1 MKKLN
6 NKGFAISTMLYSL
19 LIMVFLIMALLM
31 GIMASNRQNNKTLIN
46 TIEAEL
52 NRFSLTSTE
61 FVPNSTTEGQEYI
74 VPFGQAGWYKIELW
88 GAAGA
93 SSSSAQGGSGAYT
106 SGIIYLEENTL
117 LFFYV
122 GGKGSGRNGGA
133 NGGGSGNGAG
143 RGGGGATDVRLIGGE
158 WNDTDSLN
166 SRIMVA
172 GGGGGAY
179 ETLAGQNAATLEGY
193 ASSNANDGK
202 SGTQIA
208 GGASAQTNADAQG
221 QKGIG
226 GKGYSEGSG
235 GGGGYYGGGG
245 GKSNRLGGGGSSF
258 IAGYAGVAVGGS
270 YGQNLFVRAKYF
282 MNGDQKEDNLYFI
295 DGVISENANTGTG
308 KAKIQQI
315 SSNSKDN
322 PPEKNT
328 NDLNGVRYIRDC
340 LSGIGSSTKPQWF
353 EIQAIK
359 GGNNIAFGKS
369 TTYPELT
376 DGKLA
381 APITTGKNASGVEA
395 ATVYNQQFCQTI
407 DIGVDD
413 TGNFYNLDEIAV
425 WHNSVNTTDPSERT
439 LLRHT
444 IHVSTDQ
451 AHWVEVRNVASS
463 LLTPEE
469 EPLSGPED
477 TSGIH
482 ISAWDVDTSENP
494 PSGTYYIY
502 SALLPNSR
510 LLTAQSK
517 YTDPNNDKYVD
528 DGNMYILTRPVS
540 FKSIDGSNLQKW
552 VITKVTDSG
561 GGGLTWYKIL
571 EKESQQALQ
580 ISDNNGANGSQVNT
594 SSGYSDAFTWAHW
607 DIIAL
612 KDGTYRIKPQSQP
625 SSVETKQT
633 YLAVSDNNYTFQAS
647 AGILKT
653 YSPTDLSQRFYIV
666 DAGD

>member
-31 GIMASNRQNNKTLIN
+31 GIMASNRKNNKTLIN
-46 TIEAEL
+46 TIEDEL

-61 FVPNSTTEGQEYI
+61 FVPNSSSSGQEYI

-133 NGGGSGNGAG
+133 NGGGAGNGDG
-143 RGGGGATDVRLIGGE
+143 RGGGGATDVRLVGGA
-158 WNDTDSLN
+158 WNNTDSLN

-172 GGGGGAY
+172 GGGGGANN
-179 ETLAGQNAATLEGY
+179 TLAGQNATTLEGY
-193 ASSNANDGK
+193 TSSNANDGK

-208 GGASAQTNADAQG
+208 GGTSAQTNADAQG

-226 GKGYSEGSG
+226 GKGYSGGSG
-235 GGGGYYGGGG
+235 GGSGYYGGGG

-270 YGQNLFVRAKYF
+270 YDQNLFVRAKYF
-282 MNGDQKEDNLYFI
+282 MNGDQKEDDLYFI
-295 DGVISENANTGTG
+295 DGIISENANTGTG

-328 NDLNGVRYIRDC
+328 TDLNNVRYIKDC
-340 LSGIGSSTKPQWF
+340 LSGIGSATPPQWL

-359 GGNNIAFGKS
+359 DGVNVAFNS
-369 TTYPELT
+369 SSELT
-376 DGKLA
+376 DGKLLTA
-381 APITTGKNASGVEA
+381 VTTTN
-395 ATVYNQQFCQTI
+395 YNQEACQII
-407 DIGVDD
+407 DLGTVQS
-413 TGNFYNLDEIAV
+413 LDEIAI
-425 WHNSVNTTDPSERT
+425 WHNPVSTTDPSERT
-439 LLRHT
+439 LLRNT
-444 IHVSTDQ
+444 IHVSKDNVN
-451 AHWVEVRNVASS
+451 WVEVRNVASS

-469 EPLSGPED
+469 ETLSGPED
-477 TSGIH
+477 TTGIH

>member
-31 GIMASNRQNNKTLIN
+31 GIMASNRKNNKTLIN
-46 TIEAEL
+46 TIEDEL

-61 FVPNSTTEGQEYI
+61 FVPNSSSSGQEYI

-133 NGGGSGNGAG
+133 NGGGAGNGDG
-143 RGGGGATDVRLIGGE
+143 RGGGGATDVRLVGGA
-158 WNDTDSLN
+158 WNNTDSLN

-172 GGGGGAY
+172 GGGGGANN
-179 ETLAGQNAATLEGY
+179 TLAGQNATTLEGY
-193 ASSNANDGK
+193 TSSNANDGK

-208 GGASAQTNADAQG
+208 GGTSAQTNADAQG

-226 GKGYSEGSG
+226 GKGYSGGSG
-235 GGGGYYGGGG
+235 GGSGYYGGGG

-270 YGQNLFVRAKYF
+270 YDQNLFVRAKYF
-282 MNGDQKEDNLYFI
+282 MNGDQKEDDLYFI
-295 DGVISENANTGTG
+295 DGIISENANTGTG
-308 KAKIQQI
+308 KAKIKMI
-315 SSNSKDN
+315 SSNTSDN

-328 NDLNGVRYIRDC
+328 TDLNNVRYIKDC
-340 LSGIGSSTKPQWF
+340 LSGIGSATPPQWL

-359 GGNNIAFGKS
+359 DGVNVAFNS
-369 TTYPELT
+369 SSELT
-376 DGKLA
+376 DGKLLTA
-381 APITTGKNASGVEA
+381 VTTTN
-395 ATVYNQQFCQTI
+395 YNQEACQII
-407 DIGVDD
+407 DLGTVQS
-413 TGNFYNLDEIAV
+413 LDEIAI
-425 WHNSVNTTDPSERT
+425 WHNPVSTTDPSERT
-439 LLRHT
+439 LLRNT
-444 IHVSTDQ
+444 IHVSKDNVN
-451 AHWVEVRNVASS
+451 WVEVRNVASS

-477 TSGIH
+477 TTGIH

>member
-19 LIMVFLIMALLM
+19 LIMVFLIIALLM
-31 GIMASNRQNNKTLIN
+31 GIMSSNRQNNKTLIN
-46 TIEAEL
+46 TIEDEL

-61 FVPNSTTEGQEYI
+61 FVPNSTTTGQEYI

-93 SSSSAQGGSGAYT
+93 ASSSAQGGSGAYT

-122 GGKGSGRNGGA
+122 GGKGSGTNGGA
-133 NGGGSGNGAG
+133 NGGGAGNGDG
-143 RGGGGATDVRLIGGE
+143 RGGGGATDVRLVGGA
-158 WNDTDSLN
+158 WNNTDSLN

-179 ETLAGQNAATLEGY
+179 KTLAGQNAATLEGY
-193 ASSNANDGK
+193 TSSNANDGK
-202 SGTQIA
+202 AGTQIS
-208 GGASAQTNADAQG
+208 GGASAQSNADAQG

-226 GKGYSEGSG
+226 GKGYSGGSG
-235 GGGGYYGGGG
+235 GGAGYYGGGG

-270 YGQNLFVRAKYF
+270 YDGDLFVRAQYF
-282 MNGDQKEDNLYFI
+282 MNGEQKTDDLHFL

-308 KAKIQQI
+308 KAKIQMI
-315 SSNSKDN
+315 SSNTSDN
-322 PPEKNT
+322 PPEKNS
-328 NDLNGVRYIRDC
+328 NDLNEVRYIRDC
-340 LSGIGSSTKPQWF
+340 LSGIGSATPPQWL

-359 GGNNIAFGKS
+359 NGVNVAFNS
-369 TTYPELT
+369 SSELT
-376 DGKLA
+376 DGKLLTA
-381 APITTGKNASGVEA
+381 VTTTN
-395 ATVYNQQFCQTI
+395 YNQEVCQKI
-407 DIGVDD
+407 DLGTVQS
-413 TGNFYNLDEIAV
+413 LDEIAI
-425 WHNSVNTTDPSERT
+425 WHNPISTTDPSERT
-439 LLRHT
+439 LLRNT
-444 IHVSTDQ
+444 IHVSKDNVN
-451 AHWVEVRNVASS
+451 WVEVRNVASS
-463 LLTPEE
+463 LFTPEE
-469 EPLSGPED
+469 EPMSGPED

-540 FKSIDGSNLQKW
+540 FKSIDGTNLQKW
-552 VITKVTDSG
+552 VITKVTDT
-561 GGGLTWYKIL
+561 GGLTWYKIL

-594 SSGYSDAFTWAHW
+594 SSGYNDAYTWTHW

-612 KDGTYRIKPQSQP
+612 KDGTYRIKPQTQP
-625 SSVETKQT
+625 SNIETKQT
-633 YLAVSDNNYTFQAS
+633 YFAVSDNNYTFQAS

>member
-31 GIMASNRQNNKTLIN
+31 GIMASNRKNNKTLIN
-46 TIEAEL
+46 TIEDEL

-61 FVPNSTTEGQEYI
+61 FVPNSSSSGQEYI

-133 NGGGSGNGAG
+133 NGGGAGNGDG
-143 RGGGGATDVRLIGGE
+143 RGGGGATDVRLVGGA
-158 WNDTDSLN
+158 WNNTDSLN

-172 GGGGGAY
+172 GGGGGANN
-179 ETLAGQNAATLEGY
+179 TLAGQNATTLEGY
-193 ASSNANDGK
+193 TSSNANDGK

-208 GGASAQTNADAQG
+208 GGTSAQTNADAQG

-226 GKGYSEGSG
+226 GKGYSGGSG
-235 GGGGYYGGGG
+235 GGSGYYGGGG

-270 YGQNLFVRAKYF
+270 YDQNLFVRAKYF
-282 MNGDQKEDNLYFI
+282 MNGDQKEDDLYFI
-295 DGVISENANTGTG
+295 DGIISENANTGTG

-328 NDLNGVRYIRDC
+328 TDLNNVRYIKDC
-340 LSGIGSSTKPQWF
+340 LSGIGSATPPQWL

-359 GGNNIAFGKS
+359 DGVNVAFNS
-369 TTYPELT
+369 SSELT
-376 DGKLA
+376 DGKLLTA
-381 APITTGKNASGVEA
+381 VTTTN
-395 ATVYNQQFCQTI
+395 YNQEACQII
-407 DIGVDD
+407 DLGTVQS
-413 TGNFYNLDEIAV
+413 LDEIAI
-425 WHNSVNTTDPSERT
+425 WHNPVSTTDPSERT
-439 LLRHT
+439 LLRNT
-444 IHVSTDQ
+444 IHVSKDNVN
-451 AHWVEVRNVASS
+451 WVEVRNVASS

-477 TSGIH
+477 TTGIH

>member
-46 TIEAEL
+46 TIEDEL

-61 FVPNSTTEGQEYI
+61 FVPNSSSSGQEYI

-133 NGGGSGNGAG
+133 NGGGAGNGDG
-143 RGGGGATDVRLIGGE
+143 RGGGGATDVRLVGGA
-158 WNDTDSLN
+158 WNNTDSLN

-172 GGGGGAY
+172 GGGGGANN
-179 ETLAGQNAATLEGY
+179 TLAGQNATTLEGY
-193 ASSNANDGK
+193 TSSNANDGK

-208 GGASAQTNADAQG
+208 GGTSAQTNADAQG

-226 GKGYSEGSG
+226 GKGYSSGSG
-235 GGGGYYGGGG
+235 GGSGYYGGGG

-270 YGQNLFVRAKYF
+270 YDQNLFVRAKYF
-282 MNGDQKEDNLYFI
+282 MNGDQKEDDLYFI
-295 DGVISENANTGTG
+295 DGIISENANTGTG

-328 NDLNGVRYIRDC
+328 TDLNNVRYIKDC
-340 LSGIGSSTKPQWF
+340 LSGIGSATPPQWL

-359 GGNNIAFGKS
+359 DGVNVAFNS
-369 TTYPELT
+369 SSELT
-376 DGKLA
+376 DGKLLTA
-381 APITTGKNASGVEA
+381 VTTTN
-395 ATVYNQQFCQTI
+395 YNQEACQII
-407 DIGVDD
+407 DLGTVQS
-413 TGNFYNLDEIAV
+413 LDEIAI
-425 WHNSVNTTDPSERT
+425 WHNPVSTTDPSERT
-439 LLRHT
+439 LLRNT
-444 IHVSTDQ
+444 IHVSKDNVN
-451 AHWVEVRNVASS
+451 WVEVRNVASS

-469 EPLSGPED
+469 ETLSGPED
-477 TSGIH
+477 TTGIH

>member
-46 TIEAEL
+46 TIEDEL

-61 FVPNSTTEGQEYI
+61 FVPNSSSSGQEYI

-133 NGGGSGNGAG
+133 NGGGAGNGDG
-143 RGGGGATDVRLIGGE
+143 RGGGGATDVRLVGGA
-158 WNDTDSLN
+158 WNNTDSLN

-179 ETLAGQNAATLEGY
+179 NTLAGQNAATLEGY
-193 ASSNANDGK
+193 TPSNANDGK
-202 SGTQIA
+202 SGTQIS
-208 GGASAQTNADAQG
+208 GGASTQTNADAQG

-226 GKGYSEGSG
+226 GKGYSGGSG
-235 GGGGYYGGGG
+235 GGAGYYGGGG

-258 IAGYAGVAVGGS
+258 ISGYAGVGVSGS
-270 YGQNLFVRAKYF
+270 YKQEVGITAKYF
-282 MNGDQKEDNLYFI
+282 MNGTQQEEYLYFI

-315 SSNSKDN
+315 SSNTKDN

-328 NDLNGVRYIRDC
+328 NDLNEVRYIRDC

-359 GGNNIAFGKS
+359 DGKNIAFGKN

-381 APITTGKNASGVEA
+381 TSITTGKNASGVETTTA
-395 ATVYNQQFCQTI
+395 YNQQFCQTI
-407 DIGVDD
+407 DLGAIQS
-413 TGNFYNLDEIAV
+413 LDEIAV
-425 WHNSVNTTDPSERT
+425 WHNSVNTTSPSERT
-439 LLRHT
+439 LLRNT

-594 SSGYSDAFTWAHW
+594 SSGYSDAFTWTHW

-625 SSVETKQT
+625 NNVETKQT

>member
-46 TIEAEL
+46 TIEDEL

-61 FVPNSTTEGQEYI
+61 FVPNSSSSGQEYI

-133 NGGGSGNGAG
+133 NGGGAGNGDG
-143 RGGGGATDVRLIGGE
+143 RGGGGATDVRLVGGA
-158 WNDTDSLN
+158 WNNTDSLN

-179 ETLAGQNAATLEGY
+179 NTLAGQNAATLEGY
-193 ASSNANDGK
+193 APSNTNDGK
-202 SGTQIA
+202 SGTQIS
-208 GGASAQTNADAQG
+208 GGASTQTNADAQG

-226 GKGYSEGSG
+226 GKGYSGGSG
-235 GGGGYYGGGG
+235 GGAGYYGGGG

-270 YGQNLFVRAKYF
+270 YDQNLFVRAKYF
-282 MNGDQKEDNLYFI
+282 MNGDQKEDDLYFI
-295 DGVISENANTGTG
+295 DGIISENANTGTG

-328 NDLNGVRYIRDC
+328 TDLNNVRYIKDC
-340 LSGIGSSTKPQWF
+340 LSGIGSATPPQWL

-359 GGNNIAFGKS
+359 DGVNVAFNS
-369 TTYPELT
+369 SSELT
-376 DGKLA
+376 DGKLLTA
-381 APITTGKNASGVEA
+381 VTTTN
-395 ATVYNQQFCQTI
+395 YNQEACQII
-407 DIGVDD
+407 DLGTVQS
-413 TGNFYNLDEIAV
+413 LDEIAI
-425 WHNSVNTTDPSERT
+425 WHNPVSTTDPSERT
-439 LLRHT
+439 LLRNT
-444 IHVSTDQ
+444 IHVSKDNVN
-451 AHWVEVRNVASS
+451 WVEVRNVASS

-469 EPLSGPED
+469 ETLSGPED
-477 TSGIH
+477 TTGIH

>member
-46 TIEAEL
+46 TIEDEL

-61 FVPNSTTEGQEYI
+61 FVPNSSSSGQEYI

-133 NGGGSGNGAG
+133 NGGGAGNGDG
-143 RGGGGATDVRLIGGE
+143 RGGGGATDVRLVGGA
-158 WNDTDSLN
+158 WNNTDSLN

-172 GGGGGAY
+172 GGGGGANN
-179 ETLAGQNAATLEGY
+179 TLAGQNATTLEGY
-193 ASSNANDGK
+193 TSSNANDGK

-208 GGASAQTNADAQG
+208 GGTSAQTNADAQG

-226 GKGYSEGSG
+226 GKGYSGGSG
-235 GGGGYYGGGG
+235 GGSGYYGGGG

-270 YGQNLFVRAKYF
+270 YDQNLFVRAKYF
-282 MNGDQKEDNLYFI
+282 MNGDQKEDDLYFI
-295 DGVISENANTGTG
+295 DGIISENANTGTG

-328 NDLNGVRYIRDC
+328 TDLNNVRYIKDC
-340 LSGIGSSTKPQWF
+340 LSGIGSATPPQWL

-359 GGNNIAFGKS
+359 DGVNVAFNS
-369 TTYPELT
+369 SSELT
-376 DGKLA
+376 DGKLLTA
-381 APITTGKNASGVEA
+381 VTTTN
-395 ATVYNQQFCQTI
+395 YNQEACQII
-407 DIGVDD
+407 DLGTVQS
-413 TGNFYNLDEIAV
+413 LDEIAI
-425 WHNSVNTTDPSERT
+425 WHNPVSTTDPSERT
-439 LLRHT
+439 LLRNT
-444 IHVSTDQ
+444 IHVSKDNVN
-451 AHWVEVRNVASS
+451 WVEVRNVASS

-469 EPLSGPED
+469 ETLSGPED
-477 TSGIH
+477 TTGIH

>member
-46 TIEAEL
+46 TIEDEL

-61 FVPNSTTEGQEYI
+61 FVPNSSSSGQEYI

-133 NGGGSGNGAG
+133 NGGGAGNGDG
-143 RGGGGATDVRLIGGE
+143 RGGGGATDVRLVGGA
-158 WNDTDSLN
+158 WNNTDSLN

-172 GGGGGAY
+172 GGGGGANN
-179 ETLAGQNAATLEGY
+179 TLAGQNATTLEGY
-193 ASSNANDGK
+193 TSSNANDGK

-208 GGASAQTNADAQG
+208 GGTSAQTNADAQG

-226 GKGYSEGSG
+226 GKGYSSGSG
-235 GGGGYYGGGG
+235 GGSGYYGGGG

-270 YGQNLFVRAKYF
+270 YDQNLFVRAKYF
-282 MNGDQKEDNLYFI
+282 MNGDQKEDDLYFI
-295 DGVISENANTGTG
+295 DGIISENANTGTG

-328 NDLNGVRYIRDC
+328 TDLNNVRYIKDC
-340 LSGIGSSTKPQWF
+340 LSGIGSATPPQWL

-359 GGNNIAFGKS
+359 DGVNVAFNS
-369 TTYPELT
+369 SSELT
-376 DGKLA
+376 DGKLLTA
-381 APITTGKNASGVEA
+381 VTTTN
-395 ATVYNQQFCQTI
+395 YNQEACQII
-407 DIGVDD
+407 DLGTVQS
-413 TGNFYNLDEIAV
+413 LDEIAI
-425 WHNSVNTTDPSERT
+425 WHNPVSTTDPSERT
-439 LLRHT
+439 LLRNT
-444 IHVSTDQ
+444 IHVSKDNVN
-451 AHWVEVRNVASS
+451 WVEARNVASS

-469 EPLSGPED
+469 ETLSGPED
-477 TSGIH
+477 TTGIH

>member
-46 TIEAEL
+46 TIEDEL

-61 FVPNSTTEGQEYI
+61 FVPNSSSSGQEYI

-133 NGGGSGNGAG
+133 NGGGAGNGDG
-143 RGGGGATDVRLIGGE
+143 RGGGGATDVRLVGGA
-158 WNDTDSLN
+158 WNNTDSLN

-172 GGGGGAY
+172 GGGGGANN
-179 ETLAGQNAATLEGY
+179 TLAGQNATTLEGY
-193 ASSNANDGK
+193 TSSNANDGK

-208 GGASAQTNADAQG
+208 GGTSAQTNADAQG

-226 GKGYSEGSG
+226 GKGYSGGSG
-235 GGGGYYGGGG
+235 GGSGYYGGGG

-270 YGQNLFVRAKYF
+270 YDQNLFVRAKYF
-282 MNGDQKEDNLYFI
+282 MNGDQKEDDLYFI
-295 DGVISENANTGTG
+295 DGIISENANTGTG

-328 NDLNGVRYIRDC
+328 TDLNNVRYIKDC
-340 LSGIGSSTKPQWF
+340 LSGIGSATPPQWL

-359 GGNNIAFGKS
+359 DGVNVAFNS
-369 TTYPELT
+369 SSELT
-376 DGKLA
+376 DGKLLTA
-381 APITTGKNASGVEA
+381 VTTTN
-395 ATVYNQQFCQTI
+395 YNQEACQII
-407 DIGVDD
+407 DLGTVQS
-413 TGNFYNLDEIAV
+413 LDEIAI
-425 WHNSVNTTDPSERT
+425 WHNPVSTTDPSERT
-439 LLRHT
+439 LLRNT
-444 IHVSTDQ
+444 IHVSKDNVN
-451 AHWVEVRNVASS
+451 WVEVRNVASS

-477 TSGIH
+477 TTGIH

>member
-46 TIEAEL
+46 TIEDEL

-61 FVPNSTTEGQEYI
+61 FVPNSSSSGQEYI

-133 NGGGSGNGAG
+133 NGGGAGNGDG
-143 RGGGGATDVRLIGGE
+143 RGGGGATDVRLVGGA
-158 WNDTDSLN
+158 WNNTDSLN

-172 GGGGGAY
+172 GGGGGANN
-179 ETLAGQNAATLEGY
+179 TLAGQNATTLEGY
-193 ASSNANDGK
+193 TSSNANDGK

-208 GGASAQTNADAQG
+208 GGTSAQTNADAQG

-226 GKGYSEGSG
+226 GKGYSSGSG
-235 GGGGYYGGGG
+235 GGSGYYGGGG

-270 YGQNLFVRAKYF
+270 YDQNLFVRAKYF
-282 MNGDQKEDNLYFI
+282 MNGDQKEDDLYFI
-295 DGVISENANTGTG
+295 DGIISENANTGTG

-328 NDLNGVRYIRDC
+328 TALNNVRYIKDC
-340 LSGIGSSTKPQWF
+340 LSGIGSATPPQWL

-359 GGNNIAFGKS
+359 DGVNVAFNS
-369 TTYPELT
+369 SSELT
-376 DGKLA
+376 DGKLLTA
-381 APITTGKNASGVEA
+381 VTTTN
-395 ATVYNQQFCQTI
+395 YNQEACQII
-407 DIGVDD
+407 DLGTVQS
-413 TGNFYNLDEIAV
+413 LDEIAI
-425 WHNSVNTTDPSERT
+425 WHNPVSTTDPSERT
-439 LLRHT
+439 LLRNT
-444 IHVSTDQ
+444 IHVSKDNVN
-451 AHWVEVRNVASS
+451 WVEVRNVASS

-469 EPLSGPED
+469 ETLSGPED
-477 TSGIH
+477 TTGIH